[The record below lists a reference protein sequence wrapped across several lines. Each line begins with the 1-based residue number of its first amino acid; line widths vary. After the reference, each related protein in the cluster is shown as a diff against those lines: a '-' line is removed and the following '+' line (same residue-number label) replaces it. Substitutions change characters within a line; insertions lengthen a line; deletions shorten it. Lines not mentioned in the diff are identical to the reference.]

1 MNYSNEFKEKLIKHF
16 GGIDKMFAS
25 PFGAYVYM
33 GIMNNELDVT
43 NALRVMSE
51 ITFTP
56 EEVEMIIFKKDNY
69 QDLYKLALKAIEAK
83 SLLEELEIKKS
94 K

>member
-1 MNYSNEFKEKLIKHF
+1 MNYSNELKEKLINHF
-16 GGIDKMFAS
+16 GGIDKMFEN

-33 GIMNNELDVT
+33 GIKNNNIDVT
-43 NALRVMSE
+43 NALRVISE

-56 EEVEMIIFKKDNY
+56 EELLMITLNKGNY
-69 QDLYKLALKAIEAK
+69 QNLYKMALKAIEAK
-83 SLLEELEIKKS
+83 SLLEELEKKT

>member
-1 MNYSNEFKEKLIKHF
+1 MNYSDLFKEKLINHF
-16 GGIDKMFAS
+16 GGIDKMFES

-33 GIMNNELDVT
+33 GIKNNDLDVT
-43 NALRVMSE
+43 KALKMISE

-56 EEVEMIIFKKDNY
+56 EELLMMTFRKGNY
-69 QDLYKLALKAIEAK
+69 QNLYNMALKAIEAK
-83 SLLEELEIKKS
+83 SILEELEKKT